1 MGVDTSMHTIQRIEL
16 KEWMRKMRHLS
27 SYHVTI
33 DSFFVFSPDDSKKKV
48 TVWATYIS
56 VTQKFY

>member
-1 MGVDTSMHTIQRIEL
+1 MHTIQRIEL